1 MLFLESRK
9 PHLSPYPVR
18 QLSQKKDTRPGLVIH
33 SLAEPGK
40 SLPPSL
46 CLVGYNC
53 TNAKIFKCGSL
64 GWDTGGRGCTGSYC
78 LRHVKNMGR
87 EWITVRLLLNTIHAL
102 ERKNNRLRASIK
114 FKM

>member
-18 QLSQKKDTRPGLVIH
+18 QSNQKKDTGPGLVIH

-53 TNAKIFKCGSL
+53 TNAKIFMCGSL
-64 GWDTGGRGCTGSYC
+64 GWDTGGRGALAHIMSQACEKYGE
-78 LRHVKNMGR
+78 R
-87 EWITVRLLLNTIHAL
+87 EDNCKTVAEHHSCFR
-102 ERKNNRLRASIK
+102 EKK
-114 FKM
+114 